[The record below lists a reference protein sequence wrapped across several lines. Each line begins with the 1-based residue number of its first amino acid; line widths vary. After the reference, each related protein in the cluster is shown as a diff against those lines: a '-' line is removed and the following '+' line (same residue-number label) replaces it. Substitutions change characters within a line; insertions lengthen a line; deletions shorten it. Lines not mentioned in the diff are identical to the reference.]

1 MSARDC
7 SPSPDLGTAG
17 DAGVAALGRL
27 YGEHHGWLLSW
38 LRYKL
43 GSSHTS
49 SHLAAD
55 LAHDTFLRVL
65 ASRAALGLRQPRAYL
80 STIAHG
86 LVVNHWRRQDVE
98 RAYLELL
105 ATVPLAPSP
114 EERLLVLEA
123 LQQADAMLA
132 RLSHKARRAFL
143 MHQID
148 GSTFAD
154 IAVALGVSDRMVRKY
169 VAQAMFACLSA
180 AAGD

>member
-7 SPSPDLGTAG
+7 SPSPDLCTAG
-17 DAGVAALGRL
+17 DAGGAALGRL

-43 GSSHTS
+43 GS

-86 LVVNHWRRQDVE
+86 LVVNHWRRQEVE

-105 ATVPLAPSP
+105 ATMPPALAPSP

-154 IAVALGVSDRMVRKY
+154 IAVELGVSDRMVRKY